1 VLALLAGYVA
11 ADAYDVVPGVLTT
24 SPPEADAQPYPGV
37 RLPGPRPVAAT
48 VDALDPDAPVPD
60 AAAVEAAIARVVD
73 ESTVGGDISVRVL
86 DAATGDLLAER
97 DPDVSVPVASSA
109 KILTAAGALYALGPE
124 TRFTTRVVTA
134 GGGLIVLVG
143 GGDVLL
149 GPNAS
154 DPEAV
159 RGHAGLGDL
168 ADQVATELESSGTT
182 SVTLAVDDS
191 SFTGEPYAADVEGLD
206 QSFTMAATTVAVNT
220 GAVDGAYTAD
230 PAMGATEAFAERLRE
245 RGIEVTV
252 EGRHTTSDADRTI
265 ASVESATVSQIVRE
279 MLVDSDNAIADV
291 LSRLV
296 ALERDLPG
304 DAASGGQAVVNVLA
318 ELGIDT
324 SGTHMIDGAGLS
336 ISDSATATSLTDLL
350 QLSQDGSVPEIA
362 GLVPSL
368 PVSSLDGTLGDRLG
382 GEGAGRVRAKTGSL
396 VQYSSLTG
404 TVLTVDER
412 LLTFSVIMHSFDPGG
427 LWEARAL
434 IDSFVDELANCGC
447 SGS

>member
-1 VLALLAGYVA
+1 
-11 ADAYDVVPGVLTT
+11 
-24 SPPEADAQPYPGV
+24 
-37 RLPGPRPVAAT
+37 
-48 VDALDPDAPVPD
+48 
-60 AAAVEAAIARVVD
+60 
-73 ESTVGGDISVRVL
+73 
-86 DAATGDLLAER
+86 
-97 DPDVSVPVASSA
+97 
-109 KILTAAGALYALGPE
+109 
-124 TRFTTRVVTA
+124 
-134 GGGLIVLVG
+134 
-143 GGDVLL
+143 
-149 GPNAS
+149 
-154 DPEAV
+154 
-159 RGHAGLGDL
+159 
-168 ADQVATELESSGTT
+168 
-182 SVTLAVDDS
+182 
-191 SFTGEPYAADVEGLD
+191 
-206 QSFTMAATTVAVNT
+206 MAATTVAVNT

>member
-1 VLALLAGYVA
+1 
-11 ADAYDVVPGVLTT
+11 
-24 SPPEADAQPYPGV
+24 
-37 RLPGPRPVAAT
+37 
-48 VDALDPDAPVPD
+48 
-60 AAAVEAAIARVVD
+60 
-73 ESTVGGDISVRVL
+73 
-86 DAATGDLLAER
+86 
-97 DPDVSVPVASSA
+97 
-109 KILTAAGALYALGPE
+109 
-124 TRFTTRVVTA
+124 
-134 GGGLIVLVG
+134 VLVG

-191 SFTGEPYAADVEGLD
+191 TFTGEPYAADVEGLD